1 MKNSEFKKF
10 RGAVGMAAASDPVWY
25 AGYLWL
31 RLTEKQCN
39 EIASIMV
46 AMGCKK
52 ENGNVYAPNGLGVK
66 LPAELKE
73 APYWGR
79 SITKVV

>member
-10 RGAVGMAAASDPVWY
+10 CEAVGMAAASDPVWY

-31 RLTEKQCN
+31 RLTGKQCE
-39 EIASIMV
+39 EIASLMV

-52 ENGNVYAPNGLGVK
+52 ENGYVYAPNGLGVK
-66 LPAELKE
+66 LPDEFV
-73 APYWGR
+73 GGV
-79 SITKVV
+79 S